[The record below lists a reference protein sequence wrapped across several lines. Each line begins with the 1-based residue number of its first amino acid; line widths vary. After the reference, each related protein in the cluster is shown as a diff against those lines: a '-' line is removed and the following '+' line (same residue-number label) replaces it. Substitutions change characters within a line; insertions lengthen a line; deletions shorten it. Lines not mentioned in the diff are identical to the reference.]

1 MGVSPS
7 TSWSA
12 MAFAQDAAL
21 AEQPAVTL
29 FTRTSANTRNAAAS
43 LSAAADTAS
52 DEYRAR
58 FPVFDVVKSDMLA
71 PRSRRRP

>member
-21 AEQPAVTL
+21 AEQPIIIL
-29 FTRTSANTRNAAAS
+29 FTRTSANTPKAVAS
-43 LSAAADTAS
+43 LSAVADTAG
-52 DEYRAR
+52 DEYRAQV
-58 FPVFDVVKSDMLA
+58 PVFDVVKSDVFA
-71 PRSRRRP
+71 PRSRRRQ